1 MTIEILTEINETT
14 LRDMHHL
21 MAQLCPS
28 CPPLNLNHYQDL
40 VDHPGI
46 LLLVA
51 KREEKI
57 VGSLTLA
64 SYPIPTGL
72 RMWIEDVVVD
82 EASHGQKIG
91 EQLVLF
97 AIDQAR
103 KRGGRILDLT
113 SRPNR
118 IAANKLYQKLGFEL
132 RETNPYRLKL

>member
-1 MTIEILTEINETT
+1 MNIEILTDINEAI
-14 LRDMHHL
+14 LERMHHL
-21 MAQLCPS
+21 MAQLCPA
-28 CPPLNLNHYQDL
+28 CPSLNLNHYQEL
-40 VDHPGI
+40 IDHPGT
-46 LLLVA
+46 LLIVA
-51 KREEKI
+51 KQEEII

-64 SYPIPTGL
+64 WYPIPTGL

-82 EASHGQKIG
+82 EASQGQKIG

-118 IAANKLYQKLGFEL
+118 LAANKLYQKLGFEL